1 MSNVIELGAR
11 DAVGSTS
18 STLKAFAVLETLV
31 RAGGPVTLSELMVA
45 TGLPNRRCIARS
57 LCSGRPAGDA

>member
-11 DAVGSTS
+11 DAAGSTS

-31 RAGGPVTLSELMVA
+31 RAGDRS
-45 TGLPNRRCIARS
+45 RCRN
-57 LCSGRPAGDA
+57 